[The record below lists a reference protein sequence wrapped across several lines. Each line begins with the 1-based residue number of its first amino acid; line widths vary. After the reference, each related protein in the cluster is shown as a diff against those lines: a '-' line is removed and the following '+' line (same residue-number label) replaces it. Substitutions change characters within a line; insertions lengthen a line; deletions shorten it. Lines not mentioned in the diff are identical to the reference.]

1 MSVLLRPIITE
12 KSQAANAKGQY
23 AFQVSVSANKIEI
36 AKAIEKM
43 YGVSVDS
50 VNTITQFGKKKSRMT
65 KAGVSS
71 GRTSTFKKAIIKLAE
86 GELIDFYA
94 EL

>member
-1 MSVLLRPIITE
+1 MSVLVKPIVTE
-12 KSQAANAKGQY
+12 KSQAANAKGKY
-23 AFQVSVSANKIEI
+23 AFEVAMKSNKIEI
-36 AKAIEKM
+36 AKAVEKM
-43 YGVSVDS
+43 YGVTVES
-50 VNTITQFGKKKSRMT
+50 VNTIRQIGKKKSRMT

-71 GRTSTFKKAIIKLAE
+71 GKTATIKKALVTLAE